1 LNVPHEAKRSVS
13 LESTV
18 YSPTIINTPST
29 VTPNIKPTIFTTR
42 HEPPEYSP
50 NVRDV
55 ASQSSK
61 GQTSSFLSN
70 PSLSIPRP
78 LLTQNLQAHIDDL
91 LSTLSYNQ
99 QTAEISLQETLD
111 DYKVELQLE
120 KEKAIEEIEEF
131 AHEVLEDVKSQMED
145 LSGGYLVGFEDLL
158 QRRREEVKEMQAGGS
173 GVGGEGM
180 VRGRDGYDDRVDLMR
195 PDSQRT
201 VVSAQLQITDV
212 KETPPS
218 AAAIADT
225 PATAATAATKIF
237 LHDFKHFCLA
247 DKVKVLE
254 RLAGQN
260 TAEIFL
266 TVDTELRE
274 AWVRS
279 WIV

>member
-1 LNVPHEAKRSVS
+1 LNVPHEAKRSAS

-50 NVRDV
+50 NVKDV
-55 ASQSSK
+55 ASQSTK
-61 GQTSSFLSN
+61 GQTSSFPSN
-70 PSLSIPRP
+70 PSLSTPRP
-78 LLTQNLQAHIDDL
+78 LLTQTLQAHIDDL
-91 LSTLSYNQ
+91 LSTLTYNQ

-131 AHEVLEDVKSQMED
+131 AHEVLEDVKGQMED

-158 QRRREEVKEMQAGGS
+158 QRRGEEVKEMRAGGS
-173 GVGGEGM
+173 GVSGEDV
-180 VRGRDGYDDRVDLMR
+180 VRGRDGHDDWVDLMR
-195 PDSQRT
+195 PDSRRT

-212 KETPPS
+212 RETPPRK
-218 AAAIADT
+218 T
-225 PATAATAATKIF
+225 PPSAATAATKIF
-237 LHDFKHFCLA
+237 LHDFKHLCLA

-254 RLAGQN
+254 RLASQN
-260 TAEIFL
+260 TAEVFL

-274 AWVRS
+274 AWVSS
-279 WIV
+279 WIA